1 MLGMA
6 PAGVLVVPDPFSGGG
21 EGQHA
26 VSAVLLGQ
34 RVTGGP
40 GELAVG
46 EGLFAGFFERNERE
60 AAESE
65 VAALA
70 ADDEPLDPTPRS
82 SGSDQEI

>member
-1 MLGMA
+1 MA

-40 GELAVG
+40 GELAVV

-65 VAALA
+65 VATLA
-70 ADDEPLDPTPRS
+70 SNHESLDPTPRS
-82 SGSDQEI
+82 GGSDEEV